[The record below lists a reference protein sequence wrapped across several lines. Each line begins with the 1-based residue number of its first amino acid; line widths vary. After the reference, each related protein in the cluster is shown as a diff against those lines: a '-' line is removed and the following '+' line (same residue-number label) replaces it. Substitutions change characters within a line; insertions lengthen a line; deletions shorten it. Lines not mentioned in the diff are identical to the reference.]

1 MKFTRKQNSVKYKV
15 TLSECVIVAEPF
27 LEVGTPDDTFFVK
40 SFSNHENATCYFLR
54 LKEAK
59 ANFESWIKSD
69 FEELIHS
76 F

>member
-15 TLSECVIVAEPF
+15 TLSECVIVTEPF
-27 LEVGTPDDTFFVK
+27 LEVGTPDNTFFVK

-54 LKEAK
+54 LKKAK